1 MSVFADLWGKAI
13 AAHVEPGAGSLFA
26 VCFAGLSVGLF
37 ANVVARHATRRPAG
51 ERSRRNA
58 TSAKQLGCDGA
69 SNAMSHKAAPK
80 WRLAIQWRRPAR
92 RASFG
97 RVAARMARTFALVLQ
112 TRAPGVLSR
121 VGRRDA
127 RELIAR
133 AGMSGAIGTRDVAA
147 ARLFCIA
154 AAVALTPR
162 LTDHLPLR
170 AWPLVLPLWLAGGA
184 ELPLWWLRR
193 AAVRRQRAVRESLP
207 DALELLCAALAA
219 GLPLRRALLL
229 VGDHCAEPLAGEL
242 ICVSGETSLGV
253 PLVVALDGL
262 VARNQLPEIRALVAA
277 IRQAERHG
285 SPLAPVVAAQ
295 AADARAAH
303 NREIVER
310 GARAAPKIQLIV
322 ATTIVPAAMIGFAAI
337 VIAAIA
343 RGDLNFL

>member
-1 MSVFADLWGKAI
+1 MSVFTDSWQVVAVAV
-13 AAHVEPGAGSLFA
+13 VESSVGTLIA
-26 VCFAGLSVGLF
+26 VCCAGLSVGLLV
-37 ANVVARHATRRPAG
+37 AVVAGRVVRRLSGGRGRGGVADVGEGYFTDPSNAPSGGAATARSSAAPRRRAARRP
-51 ERSRRNA
+51 
-58 TSAKQLGCDGA
+58 QV
-69 SNAMSHKAAPK
+69 
-80 WRLAIQWRRPAR
+80 
-92 RASFG
+92 G
-97 RVAARMARTFALVLQ
+97 RVAMRGAHMFAKILQ
-112 TRAPGVLSR
+112 KRAPGMLLR

-127 RELIAR
+127 RELVAR
-133 AGMSGAIGTRDVAA
+133 AGLSGAIGARDVAA

-154 AAVALTPR
+154 AAVALMPR
-162 LTDHLPLR
+162 LMGILPPR

-193 AAVRRQRAVRESLP
+193 AAMRRERGVREALP

-229 VGDHCAEPLAGEL
+229 VGDHCSEPLAGEL

-262 VARNQLPEIRALVAA
+262 VARNQLPEVRVLVAA

-303 NREIVER
+303 NRAIVER

-322 ATTIVPAAMIGFAAI
+322 ATTIVPAAMIGLAAV

-343 RGDLNFL
+343 RGELKFV

>member
-1 MSVFADLWGKAI
+1 MSVAADSCWAVVAAI
-13 AAHVEPGAGSLFA
+13 MEPGTRSLPA
-26 VCFAGLSVGLF
+26 VCLAGLSVGLLVS
-37 ANVVARHATRRPAG
+37 VVTGVAVRRLPGSRARRGETYSGVHGSGDRLKAVPGSEESMRHSAELRPRFG
-51 ERSRRNA
+51 
-58 TSAKQLGCDGA
+58 
-69 SNAMSHKAAPK
+69 
-80 WRLAIQWRRPAR
+80 R
-92 RASFG
+92 RASPA
-97 RVAARMARTFALVLQ
+97 RAAVRMARSIALVLQ
-112 TRAPGVLSR
+112 AWAPGVLR
-121 VGRRDA
+121 RAGRRDA
-127 RELIAR
+127 RELVDR
-133 AGMSGAIGTRDVAA
+133 AGMSGAIGARDVAV
-147 ARLFCIA
+147 ARLLCIA
-154 AAVALTPR
+154 AAVALSPR
-162 LTDHLPLR
+162 LMGLLPLR
-170 AWPLVLPLWLAGGA
+170 AWPLALPLWLAGGA

-193 AAVRRQRAVRESLP
+193 AAVRRERAVREALP

-242 ICVSGETSLGV
+242 ICVSGETTLGA

-262 VARNQLPEIRALVAA
+262 VARNQLPEIRALVTA

-322 ATTIVPAAMIGFAAI
+322 ATTIVPAAMMGLAAV

-343 RGDLNFL
+343 RGDLKFV